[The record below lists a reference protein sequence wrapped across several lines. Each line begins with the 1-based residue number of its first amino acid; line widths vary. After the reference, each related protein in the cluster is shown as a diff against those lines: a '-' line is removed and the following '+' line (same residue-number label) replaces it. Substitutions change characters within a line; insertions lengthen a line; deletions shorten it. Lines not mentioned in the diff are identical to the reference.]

1 MNNWEDLKNTVGQWS
16 AANFGSQKGLGCLVP
31 LLGVV
36 EEFGE
41 FYAAEAID
49 DSEDALGDMAI
60 FLVDY
65 CYRSGVDLSDMPL
78 SGIQRVEHDSLAS
91 AVGHLTHCQVKR
103 MQRIRGMEDLDAF
116 HKARYAAVGAV
127 INKLNFVS
135 RTSIFEQACK
145 VWSNVVS
152 KRKWYTVPDGP
163 LLLEHAVEDY
173 ILVAGELN
181 RLS

>member
-1 MNNWEDLKNTVGQWS
+1 MNNWEDLKNTVGHWS

-36 EEFGE
+36 EELGE
-41 FYAAEAID
+41 FYDAETTED
-49 DSEDALGDMAI
+49 RDDALGDMAI

-65 CYRSGVDLSDMPL
+65 CYRSGVDLSEMPL
-78 SGIQRVEHDSLAS
+78 SGMQRTENDSLVA
-91 AVGHLTHCQVKR
+91 AVGHLSHCQVKR

-127 INKLNFVS
+127 IKELDFLS
-135 RTSIFEQACK
+135 RTGIFEKACR
-145 VWSNVVS
+145 VWSGVVS

-163 LLLEHAVEDY
+163 LTLDY
-173 ILVAGELN
+173 AIKDYAMIAGELN
-181 RLS
+181 RLL